1 MNPRLLLFA
10 IMTFLLFA
18 LPAYAYGDPTGGS
31 LFQTLG
37 PLLAIL
43 WGFWMILA
51 NSIRRLLINIRRR
64 LRGGTEPEQ
73 PVS

>member
-10 IMTFLLFA
+10 IMMFLLFT

-31 LFQTLG
+31 LFQMLG
-37 PLLAIL
+37 PLLAL
-43 WGFWMILA
+43 FWGFWMILA
-51 NSIRRLLINIRRR
+51 NSIRKLLINIRRR